1 MFKNQATTAL
11 IREAINLSNQYGLS
25 LGAVT
30 LIFLDLHITET
41 MDAVVVSI
49 IDAYDSGSCRATS
62 SLASRG

>member
-11 IREAINLSNQYGLS
+11 IRKAINLSKQYGLS

-30 LIFLDLHITET
+30 LIFLNLHVTEM

-49 IDAYDSGSCRATS
+49 IDAHDSGNCRATS